1 MSTSCVQVQKK
12 DIYIYNSKGRI
23 CPIDYLHPFLRDMM
37 LDYENEGL
45 ASRVRIGKGS
55 GVGRVSPAYE
65 QLVYACIVAAKT
77 PYGNASS

>member
-1 MSTSCVQVQKK
+1 MLKRAARVGLVCTGTKK
-12 DIYIYNSKGRI
+12 NIYNSKGRI

-55 GVGRVSPAYE
+55 G
-65 QLVYACIVAAKT
+65 LVACRRHT
-77 PYGNASS
+77 SS